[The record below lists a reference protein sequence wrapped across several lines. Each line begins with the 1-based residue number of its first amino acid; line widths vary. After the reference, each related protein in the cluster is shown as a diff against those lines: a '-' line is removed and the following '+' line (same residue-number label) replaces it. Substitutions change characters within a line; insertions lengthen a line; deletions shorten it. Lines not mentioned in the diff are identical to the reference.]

1 MMVMVLSKMMMHV
14 AVVL

>member
-1 MMVMVLSKMMMHV
+1 MVMVLSKMMMHV